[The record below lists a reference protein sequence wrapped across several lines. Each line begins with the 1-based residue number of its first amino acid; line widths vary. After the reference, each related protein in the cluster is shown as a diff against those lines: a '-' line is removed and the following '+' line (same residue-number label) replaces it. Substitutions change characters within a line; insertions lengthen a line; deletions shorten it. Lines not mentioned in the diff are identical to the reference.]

1 MSWVEVELV
10 IVSLA
15 AMLSPLTL
23 MWSVLALVLSKRPLY
38 TGVWFYLGALAATF
52 AIGIAAA
59 IVLGNAAASHHASTP
74 KTWVAI
80 LDLIGAL
87 FLVVVAVR
95 LLRRPSNPEK
105 QTAMILQMSKIA
117 SSPWIA
123 VVGAGALLANP
134 GLFIPFAL
142 KTISETNPSGGEYIL
157 EWTVFTLVSLLP
169 LLTGSSCCSSPVT
182 GHSASSVAHAVGS
195 KITQTRSQPL

>member
-105 QTAMILQMSKIA
+105 QTAMILQMA
-117 SSPWIA
+117 SLSLP
-123 VVGAGALLANP
+123 
-134 GLFIPFAL
+134 AL
-142 KTISETNPSGGEYIL
+142 KTISETNPSGGGL
-157 EWTVFTLVSLLP
+157 HPRVDRV
-169 LLTGSSCCSSPVT
+169 
-182 GHSASSVAHAVGS
+182 HARIAPPTSHGD
-195 KITQTRSQPL
+195 RPAARRP